1 VSFFLNGTVKL
12 DTRPRD
18 LKIPAFFLQRQYY
31 RRARELHPDKNPDDP
46 EAQSRFQKL
55 GQAYQILSNPD
66 QRAHYDA
73 TGDVDAAAEDDLVDS
88 SLFFT
93 MLFGSD
99 KFDHIVGQLAMA
111 AAASMGEQASERLY
125 ARAQLYRLIALA
137 HGLRQRLDAAR
148 LGRVPDA
155 PRAPQPLV
163 PLALNEDEFVAR
175 AREEAKLLAAA
186 SFGPRML
193 MAVGRA
199 YRTGARVAAGGLGG
213 LAARVAG
220 SAHSLRLQAGAVS
233 SIFGVANAQHRA
245 QRRLH
250 AETQAERRRRDGRR
264 FDQEFQTQETGK
276 EDGNYVVV
284 TKRSED
290 GEGGEGGENG
300 TAAAAGG
307 AGATIPEV
315 GPQASTA
322 EASREAAGTKGK
334 AEKPDT
340 GNDASATHGHTEG
353 GEADEGRTVDSDEE
367 DEEFARQM
375 ERELEHE
382 ALPHMLK
389 AMWAANEIDVAQTL
403 RQVSA
408 EHGKGVGRQ
417 TRHADVQIARACC
430 CNASFLSLD
439 TLFIMLRLLFFA
451 LPGHSLGCGGRL
463 TWPRQSDQR
472 GAKSTRPAPCPLEP
486 DLHGDCG

>member
-1 VSFFLNGTVKL
+1 MKKKKNVKKNQAGQFSSVLRKTDAATVEL
-12 DTRPRD
+12 DTRPPSSQI
-18 LKIPAFFLQRQYY
+18 LAFSLQRQYY

-46 EAQSRFQKL
+46 EAQARFQKL

-111 AAASMGEQASERLY
+111 AAASMGEQASERLF

-155 PRAPQPLV
+155 PRAPRPLV
-163 PLALNEDEFVAR
+163 PLALNEDEFLAR

-186 SFGPRML
+186 SFGSRML

-233 SIFGVANAQHRA
+233 TIFGVANAQHRA
-245 QRRLH
+245 QRRLRS
-250 AETQAERRRRDGRR
+250 ETQAERRRRDGRR
-264 FDQEFQTQETGK
+264 FDQEFQTQEMSK
-276 EDGNYVVV
+276 EDGDYVVV

-290 GEGGEGGENG
+290 GEGG
-300 TAAAAGG
+300 TAAAEAAG
-307 AGATIPEV
+307 AGAPTSRAE
-315 GPQASTA
+315 PQASA
-322 EASREAAGTKGK
+322 AQAPQDAAGTEGK
-334 AEKPDT
+334 AATDEKPDA
-340 GNDASATHGHTEG
+340 GKGASAPRGPTEG
-353 GEADEGRTVDSDEE
+353 GEAGGRTVDSDEE
-367 DEEFARQM
+367 DEEFARRM
-375 ERELEHE
+375 ERELERE

-408 EHGKGVGRQ
+408 GNGADTMCLRISPALAAAMLLAF
-417 TRHADVQIARACC
+417 HATP
-430 CNASFLSLD
+430 F
-439 TLFIMLRLLFFA
+439 
-451 LPGHSLGCGGRL
+451 
-463 TWPRQSDQR
+463 
-472 GAKSTRPAPCPLEP
+472 
-486 DLHGDCG
+486 